1 MEVMPALGG
10 CGKSQSIWANWFGL
24 YDLGIADDGRLRCGF
39 WGWKSG
45 EEAKWQYGPVLQE
58 GAWTRLKVVNDCEK
72 IEVFMDGISV
82 LSFPIAMPA
91 SNTLAPILGGCHRDG
106 LGFFK
111 GKLRNLHISHK

>member
-1 MEVMPALGG
+1 
-10 CGKSQSIWANWFGL
+10 
-24 YDLGIADDGRLRCGF
+24 
-39 WGWKSG
+39 
-45 EEAKWQYGPVLQE
+45 
-58 GAWTRLKVVNDCEK
+58 VNDCEK
-72 IEVFMDGISV
+72 IEVFMDGKSV